1 MQKVSLEHLKVKNIF
16 SPGLSLTDEGIPTP
30 AKNIHGQPKHF
41 GNMSE
46 HTGDLLLEGLLV
58 ENEDDDEGFEIMS
71 STSSSHSSPRN
82 IGGVTMNT
90 QGTKE
95 EEVKLT
101 QEVDIFVPSHSH
113 YAKHISEESNSTR
126 ISITLLGFTI
136 PLVSAYQHSI

>member
-71 STSSSHSSPRN
+71 STSSSHSSSP
-82 IGGVTMNT
+82 
-90 QGTKE
+90 
-95 EEVKLT
+95 
-101 QEVDIFVPSHSH
+101 PHCAASYSSC
-113 YAKHISEESNSTR
+113 A
-126 ISITLLGFTI
+126 
-136 PLVSAYQHSI
+136 